1 MFEQVH
7 HVAYTVDDLDSYQ
20 TFFGD
25 VLEMEQ
31 VDYREM
37 PEDGYKA
44 AVYDVGG
51 VYIEVQEPLD
61 SEEMEGLGKDIN
73 EEMDEFLEEQ
83 GSGLNHVAYEVEDI
97 DDALETL
104 EEEKGIEREWDEPV
118 VAPTFPDCKLIDMD
132 SETSQGI
139 YLQLVE
145 EME

>member
-7 HVAYTVDDLDSYQ
+7 HVAYTVDDLDSYR

-25 VLEMEQ
+25 VLEMEK

-51 VYIEVQEPLD
+51 VYIEVQEPMGED
-61 SEEMEGLGKDIN
+61 TDTKAEME
-73 EEMDEFLEEQ
+73 EFLEEQ
-83 GSGLNHVAYEVEDI
+83 GNGLNHVAYEVDDI
-97 DDALETL
+97 AAAVERLET
-104 EEEKGIEREWDEPV
+104 EKGIERDWDEPI
-118 VAPTFPDCKLIDMD
+118 VAPTFPDCKLIDMEPD
-132 SETSQGI
+132 TSRGI

-145 EME
+145 ELD